1 MLRREGGGWVETDW
15 GERYGHLLPEEPRME
30 YVSEGIAIG
39 DMYYHDDRRFLGRTI
54 RPIATGN
61 SRDVVMFDERQGREI
76 TMTFLETVFRYNGEV
91 VPLYAYLG
99 SDDLPGTKIIG
110 LDFRNT
116 EARQTGSRLY
126 IVQTTD
132 EIIGRITPGSQLSIR
147 FQFQRP
153 QVTIPDRPCSEA
165 TGYCIDDYAAMVELF
180 WEQVD
185 DLVEFNRRL
194 EAGEDISDLAEELLI
209 PTAYPSLYVFEDAVP
224 DWVTE
229 YLEQED

>member
-1 MLRREGGGWVETDW
+1 
-15 GERYGHLLPEEPRME
+15 
-30 YVSEGIAIG
+30 
-39 DMYYHDDRRFLGRTI
+39 
-54 RPIATGN
+54 
-61 SRDVVMFDERQGREI
+61 
-76 TMTFLETVFRYNGEV
+76 
-91 VPLYAYLG
+91 LG